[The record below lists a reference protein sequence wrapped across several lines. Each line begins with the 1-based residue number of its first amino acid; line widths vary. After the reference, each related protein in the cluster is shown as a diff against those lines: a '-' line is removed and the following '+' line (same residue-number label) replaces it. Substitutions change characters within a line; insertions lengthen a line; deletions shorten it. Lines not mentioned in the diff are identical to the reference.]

1 MDTQSLINL
10 LDYKIK
16 QCKENSHEAK
26 LSIDEQH
33 ITNPAHHLV
42 KDLYHNESKI
52 EAFEEIK
59 RLLL

>member
-16 QCKENSHEAK
+16 QCKQSSYETRLCIA
-26 LSIDEQH
+26 EQH
-33 ITNPAHHLV
+33 ITNPAHHLA
-42 KDLYHNESKI
+42 KDLSHYESKI